1 MTTIFDS
8 KRTLVPCLD
17 VRNGRT
23 LAASGITGLN
33 DPWNPLE
40 IATLYGNLSS
50 TALLFLDI
58 FDKHDKASEFLPLVR
73 SIATA
78 IKAPMNVMVER
89 GTISSLDDI
98 QLYLEAGAQTFILN
112 NSAVE
117 RPAVVSEAVKR
128 YGSDRIIGGIAAKPA
143 SPGHWEHCI
152 GVERTGTGLDAVEW
166 ARRLADLGV
175 SALVVTSVK
184 QEGKGQGYELELTKA
199 VSEAVNIPIIASGGM
214 GKVEHMGEILSKGG
228 AKGVL
233 VNANFFNGQIPLAE
247 ADAYLSQYQ
256 EAS

>member
-1 MTTIFDS
+1 MLFDI

-17 VRNGRT
+17 IRNKRT
-23 LAASGITGLN
+23 LEASGISGLN
-33 DPWNPLE
+33 DPCDPLE

-58 FDKHDKASEFLPLVR
+58 FDKHDQAQDSLPLVR
-73 SIATA
+73 SICQN
-78 IKAPMNVMVER
+78 IKAPMLVMVER
-89 GTISSLDDI
+89 GTIATLDDI
-98 QLYLEAGAQTFILN
+98 EPYLDAGAKYFILN
-112 NSAVE
+112 NSAVSE
-117 RPAVVSEAVKR
+117 PTVVSEAVAR
-128 YGSDRIIGGIAAKPA
+128 YGNDSIIGGIAAKPS

-152 GVERTGTGLDAVEW
+152 GVDRTGTGLDAVEW
-166 ARRLADLGV
+166 AKRLADLGV

-199 VSEAVNIPIIASGGM
+199 ISEAVDIPVIASGGM

-233 VNANFFNGQIPLAE
+233 VNANFFNGQIPLAD

-256 EAS
+256 GAS

>member
-1 MTTIFDS
+1 MIFDS

-23 LAASGITGLN
+23 LKASGITNLK
-33 DPWNPLE
+33 DPWDPLE

-58 FDKHDKASEFLPLVR
+58 FDKHDQAREFLPLVR
-73 SIATA
+73 SIAAA

-89 GTISSLDDI
+89 GTIANLDDI
-98 QLYLEAGAQTFILN
+98 EAYLEVGAQTFILN

-117 RPAVVSEAVKR
+117 RPAVVGEAVAR

-152 GVERTGTGLDAVEW
+152 GVDRTGTGLDVVEW
-166 ARRLADLGV
+166 AKRLADLGV

-184 QEGKGQGYELELTKA
+184 QEGTGQGFEVELTRA
-199 VSEAVNIPIIASGGM
+199 VSQAVDIPVIASGGM
-214 GKVEHMGEILSKGG
+214 GKVKHLGEILSQGG

-256 EAS
+256 EA

>member
-1 MTTIFDS
+1 MLFDS

-17 VRNGRT
+17 IRNGRT
-23 LAASGITGLN
+23 LEPSGILGLE
-33 DPWNPLE
+33 DPCDPLE

-50 TALLFLDI
+50 TALFFLDI
-58 FDKHDKASEFLPLVR
+58 FDQHDQARKFLPLVR
-73 SIATA
+73 KINEA

-89 GTISSLDDI
+89 GTITTLDDI
-98 QLYLEAGAQTFILN
+98 ESYLEAGAKTFILN

-117 RPAVVSEAVKR
+117 RPAVVGEAVAR
-128 YGSDRIIGGIAAKPA
+128 YGSESIIGGIAAKPS

-152 GVERTGTGLDAVEW
+152 GVDRTGTGLDVVEW
-166 ARRLADLGV
+166 AKRLADLGV

-199 VSEAVNIPIIASGGM
+199 VSEAVDIPVIASGGM
-214 GKVEHMGEILSKGG
+214 GKLEHLGEILSQGG

-233 VNANFFNGQIPLAE
+233 VNANFFNGQIPLAD
-247 ADAYLSQYQ
+247 ADAYLSQYKG
-256 EAS
+256 AS